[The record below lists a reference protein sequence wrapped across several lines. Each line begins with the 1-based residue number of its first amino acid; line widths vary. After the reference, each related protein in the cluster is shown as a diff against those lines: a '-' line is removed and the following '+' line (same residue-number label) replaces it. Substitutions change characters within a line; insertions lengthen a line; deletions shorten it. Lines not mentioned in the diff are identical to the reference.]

1 MSETTIPGSP
11 PLARPTPRRGSS
23 LSDLEIAQRA
33 TMRPIE
39 EIAAAAGINAEAL
52 DFHGRYKAKIDPAKL
67 AGSPAG
73 GASRA
78 PGKVV
83 LVSAMSPTPAGEG
96 KSTTTVGLADSLARA
111 GHKVMI
117 ALREP
122 SLGPILGMKG
132 GATGGG
138 YSQVLPMDE
147 INLHFT
153 GDFHAVTSANNALM
167 ALVDNHIYQGNEL
180 NIDPRRMTFKRVLDM
195 NDRSLREVVIGLGG
209 PTQGIPRQDGFDI
222 TVASEI
228 MAVFCLATD
237 LADLRERLG
246 RITFGYTYDRQPVTV
261 AQLGVQGALTMLL
274 KDAIKPNL
282 VQTIAGTPALV
293 HGGPFANIAH
303 GCNSLIATQ
312 TARSLADIVVTEA
325 GFGADLGAEKY
336 MDIKS
341 RVADVAP
348 SAVVVVATVRAL
360 KMHGGVP
367 KDQLKEPNLDALA
380 AGVVNLQRH
389 VRNVEKFGI
398 TPVVAINKFATDT
411 RGGAG
416 LAAGMVRRGGRPGG
430 RGRCLGPRGRRRR
443 RRRARGQGRRGDRR
457 AAHLPAPVPAG
468 DVGGGQDPDDRAG
481 DLRRRRR
488 GFLRP
493 GAQAA
498 RGDREERLVRLPGL
512 HGEDA
517 VFLQRRREQARRPEG
532 FHRARPRPH
541 SQDRRRL
548 HRGPHR
554 RGHDDAG
561 APEGPGRD
569 AHGRRR
575 RRQPRRPLLTPV
587 ALSLL
592 AAISGGMAT
601 KSDSATGPCG

>member
-1 MSETTIPGSP
+1 MSEYIP
-11 PLARPTPRRGSS
+11 LT
-23 LSDLEIAQRA
+23 DLEIARQA
-33 TMRPIE
+33 TIRPIGE
-39 EIAAAAGINAEAL
+39 VAAAAGINADAL
-52 DFHGRYKAKIDPAKL
+52 ELYGRYKAKIDPAL
-67 AGSPAG
+67 LEAPAP
-73 GASRA
+73 A
-78 PGKVV
+78 GKVV

-195 NDRSLREVVIGLGG
+195 NDRSLREVIIGLGG
-209 PTQGIPRQDGFDI
+209 PTQGVPRQDGFDI

-246 RITFGYTYDRQPVTV
+246 RITFGYTYDRSPVTV
-261 AQLGVQGALTMLL
+261 ADLGVQGALTLLL

-312 TARSLADIVVTEA
+312 TARRLADIVVTEA

-341 RVADVAP
+341 RVGDVAP

-360 KMHGGVP
+360 KMHGGVA
-367 KDQLKEPNLDALA
+367 KDRLTEPNLEALQ
-380 AGVVNLQRH
+380 AGVANLRRH
-389 VRNVEKFGI
+389 VHNVEKFGV
-398 TPVVAINKFATDT
+398 TSVVAINRFSSDT
-411 RGGAG
+411 AEELDWLLEWCVAEGVQAAVADVWGRGGG
-416 LAAGMVRRGGRPGG
+416 GDGGDELAAKVAAVVSAPNSFRHLYPLDLPVEEKIRTIVQEIYGADGVDFSVPALKQLADIEKNGWTGLPVCMAKTQYSFSDDASRLGAPKGFTIHVRDLIPKTGAGFIVALTGAVMTMPG
-430 RGRCLGPRGRRRR
+430 
-443 RRRARGQGRRGDRR
+443 
-457 AAHLPAPVPAG
+457 LPAAPAAMRMDVDGEGNPV
-468 DVGGGQDPDDRAG
+468 
-481 DLRRRRR
+481 
-488 GFLRP
+488 
-493 GAQAA
+493 
-498 RGDREERLVRLPGL
+498 GL
-512 HGEDA
+512 
-517 VFLQRRREQARRPEG
+517 
-532 FHRARPRPH
+532 
-541 SQDRRRL
+541 S
-548 HRGPHR
+548 
-554 RGHDDAG
+554 
-561 APEGPGRD
+561 
-569 AHGRRR
+569 
-575 RRQPRRPLLTPV
+575 
-587 ALSLL
+587 
-592 AAISGGMAT
+592 
-601 KSDSATGPCG
+601 